1 MFRGIVSSQREVL
14 SSTQALEL
22 ANIYLENAC
31 KVDEVVIALVLCH
44 DAEISLTQARK
55 AVGNGDDPTSRSGIA
70 TAYIELGKA
79 LDTRGLQHEA
89 QASYKKAKKWGVRP
103 PTIDIQLPE
112 EDSRLVSTPQLACR
126 LSLLQDSNSLDDIQE
141 EPDVRAWLQ
150 VVQNDTDEQER
161 LKTLATDV
169 VRAFKR
175 DEIKGPMVVAEIVCL
190 APVLDKDD
198 FRYLLMELCKGV
210 EQSVLLDIH
219 PT

>member
-1 MFRGIVSSQREVL
+1 MNLKDIF
-14 SSTQALEL
+14 
-22 ANIYLENAC
+22 AN
-31 KVDEVVIALVLCH
+31 
-44 DAEISLTQARK
+44 S
-55 AVGNGDDPTSRSGIA
+55 
-70 TAYIELGKA
+70 
-79 LDTRGLQHEA
+79 
-89 QASYKKAKKWGVRP
+89 VRP